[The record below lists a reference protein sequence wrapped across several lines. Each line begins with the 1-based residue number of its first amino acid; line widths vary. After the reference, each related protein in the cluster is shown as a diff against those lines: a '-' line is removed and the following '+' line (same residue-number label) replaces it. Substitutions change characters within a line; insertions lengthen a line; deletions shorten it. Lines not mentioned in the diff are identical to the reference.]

1 MPANTSDIL
10 LNSISSPKVLNRPE
24 SKSESSHSF
33 AEHWTL
39 QSKKTA
45 HNSAR
50 EVVER
55 RDRVSEQRSSNP
67 SSQTAKSDDRQLDK
81 RQGAEP
87 NAREPHAHHDS
98 PKQREERSTEAQTAS
113 NAGVDKPAASGQEH
127 PQQAS
132 EGKSAESRSA
142 QNNASP
148 GNGEAQSPPV
158 NAEVPGEISPREKFL
173 LALLGVSSPDG
184 TDKPSADASEDTEG
198 ELESGPKSFI
208 ELLLSG
214 GSAAKNSAADSEESE
229 GPELLGE
236 LEEGDDTALVV
247 DTELTEDAEAPGE
260 LNGDVAVD
268 SVVASVAKVAEQLS
282 EVKANSK
289 ADAKTVNFGS
299 ESRVQLF
306 QGTALDEP
314 AGEAEALED
323 PAFDEGSGE
332 LVALNAKTKQANP
345 SMAALLK
352 EAAGGQMPKEI
363 VASPSATGYGE
374 AAGIN
379 HSQSQGRTSGLEH
392 SFQLQRSADVQGRSS
407 MQSDINQAQWKA
419 EVAEKIAWFSARNI
433 SRAEIRLDPPELGSL
448 QIKIQLNQEQAQ
460 VTINSPHASVREALD
475 QTSARLREMFQEQ
488 GLDLADVNVGGE
500 GTQQRSDDQDSAA
513 GLMEGDGDEL
523 ADAES
528 GAQPVIQRLGL
539 VDSYA

>member
-10 LNSISSPKVLNRPE
+10 LNSISSPKVLNRQE
-24 SKSESSHSF
+24 SKSESSQSF

-39 QSKKTA
+39 HSKKTRNA
-45 HNSAR
+45 GR
-50 EVVER
+50 EPVER
-55 RDRVSEQRSSNP
+55 REPMSEQRSSH
-67 SSQTAKSDDRQLDK
+67 TAKSGDRQFERHQAAD
-81 RQGAEP
+81 RSSQAQ
-87 NAREPHAHHDS
+87 HDNS
-98 PKQREERSTEAQTAS
+98 RQREERSSDAKTTPNAVADRPVANEQKHSSHATEGRS
-113 NAGVDKPAASGQEH
+113 V
-127 PQQAS
+127 
-132 EGKSAESRSA
+132 ESRST
-142 QNNASP
+142 QSHSSQ
-148 GNGEAQSPPV
+148 GNEEVHIPPV
-158 NAEVPGEISPREKFL
+158 NAEMPGDVSPREKFL
-173 LALLGVSSPDG
+173 LALLGVSSPGGADNPS
-184 TDKPSADASEDTEG
+184 TDATEETEG
-198 ELESGPKSFI
+198 ELESDPKSFI
-208 ELLLSG
+208 ELLLTG
-214 GSAAKNSAADSEESE
+214 GSSAKSSPGDSEESE
-229 GPELLGE
+229 GLELVGE

-247 DTELTEDAEAPGE
+247 DTEPTEDAGAHGE
-260 LNGDVAVD
+260 LNGNVATD
-268 SVVASVAKVAEQLS
+268 SVVAPVAKAAEQLS

-299 ESRVQLF
+299 ESRVQLV
-306 QGTALDEP
+306 QSAALDES
-314 AGEAEALED
+314 AGEPEALED
-323 PAFDEGSGE
+323 SGSDEGADE
-332 LVALNAKTKQANP
+332 LVAPNAKTKQANP

-352 EAAGGQMPKEI
+352 EAAGGQISKEI

-379 HSQSQGRTSGLEH
+379 HSQSQGRLSGLEH

-500 GTQQRSDDQDSAA
+500 GTQQRSDDQETLA
-513 GLMEGDGDEL
+513 GHMEGDSDEL
-523 ADAES
+523 GEAES
-528 GAQPVIQRLGL
+528 GVQPVIQRLGL